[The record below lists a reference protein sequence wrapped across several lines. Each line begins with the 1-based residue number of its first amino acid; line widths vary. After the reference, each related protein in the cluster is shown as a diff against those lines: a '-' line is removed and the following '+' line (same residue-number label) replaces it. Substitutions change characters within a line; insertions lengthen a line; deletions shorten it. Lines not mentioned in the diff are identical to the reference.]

1 MRTVWLLALAAT
13 GSSAVVRAQSGDLE
27 AAQRDAVQAFDAYM
41 RDDFAGA
48 GALYERSLEAES
60 HRGVVF
66 DLARLYA
73 TKLHSQRTAE
83 GYYRRY
89 LRDESAPPEPD
100 RKALATAAIKAPSR
114 TAPQEQSA
122 SLLPFPRSEDKTKP
136 SQPPKATHYEPASSR
151 ARLVTSAISAGTG
164 LTAVGV
170 GAGLS
175 VLARRYADVAHGT
188 CEGETCW
195 SKRGID
201 ATASGRRIAHTATA
215 MLIGGGALSALGL
228 TLFLVRRP
236 RERRVDRAQLEL
248 QPFVSAASAGAAMKG
263 QW

>member
-1 MRTVWLLALAAT
+1 MRTMWLLALAAT

-60 HRGVVF
+60 HRSVVF

-73 TKLHSQRTAE
+73 TKLHSPRTAE

-89 LRDESAPPEPD
+89 LRDESGPSEPD
-100 RKALATAAIKAPSR
+100 RAALATAAIKTPSPTTHPEEAPSL
-114 TAPQEQSA
+114 P
-122 SLLPFPRSEDKTKP
+122 PFPRSDAKVKS
-136 SQPPKATHYEPASSR
+136 SQPLQATHYEPGSSR

-164 LTAVGV
+164 LTALGV

-195 SKRGID
+195 SQRGID
-201 ATASGRRIAHTATA
+201 ATSSGRRIAHTATA

-228 TLFLVRRP
+228 TLFLVRHP

-248 QPFVSAASAGAAMKG
+248 HPFVSAASAGAAMKG